1 MTRKTRKVLRKRLSI
16 LIAARNYKYYS
27 QDVDEISAVMGV
39 SPEKIK
45 GWMETPE
52 WLISCS
58 YWGNTP
64 KLGDLNLAHRL
75 WTELV
80 EKDEHIHLVEY
91 PEKPIKCPPTGDL
104 KAYALVQS
112 HLFCVDGLCDDE
124 IRARLAEERKFEGN
138 PIQYDG
144 QDFGNLYRWWIYP
157 NWDEGVY
164 SKVLARVN
172 MFGDLVVGS
181 GEETSLVC
189 IRHGRLK
196 LTRQVCDDVA
206 NVHDKRLLVCL

>member
-1 MTRKTRKVLRKRLSI
+1 MTRKTRKTLRKRLSI
-16 LIAARNYKYYS
+16 LIAARTYKYYS

-39 SPEKIK
+39 PPEKIK

-91 PEKPIKCPPTGDL
+91 PEKPIKCPSTVN
-104 KAYALVQS
+104 ALVQS
-112 HLFCVDGLCDDE
+112 HLFCVDNLSEDE
-124 IRARLAEERKFEGN
+124 IRARLAEERHYEGE
-138 PIQYDG
+138 PVKYDG

-157 NWDEGVY
+157 NWEEGVY
-164 SKVLARVN
+164 SKVFARVN
-172 MFGDLVVGS
+172 IFGDLVVGS
-181 GEETSLVC
+181 GEETCLVI
-189 IRHGRLK
+189 IRHGQFSLSRK
-196 LTRQVCDDVA
+196 VCEDVA